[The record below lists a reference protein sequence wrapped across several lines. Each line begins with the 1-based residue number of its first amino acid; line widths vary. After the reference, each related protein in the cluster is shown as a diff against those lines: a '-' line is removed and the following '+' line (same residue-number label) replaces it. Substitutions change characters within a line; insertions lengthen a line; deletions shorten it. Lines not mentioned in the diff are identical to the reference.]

1 MTESLEKKIIG
12 RREMV
17 DFPGLELF
25 EVEAKIDTGA
35 FTSSIHC
42 NNIREVTQADGR
54 KAIHF
59 ELLDPSH
66 PAYNH
71 KAFEFNDFTLRNVKS
86 SFGDVQ
92 ERYIIRTTIVV
103 HGQEMETEFSL
114 SDRSDLKYPVLLG
127 RTLLRRRFVVDVSK
141 KNLSLKAKNK
151 KATKAKRTPKKKDQT
166 S

>member
-1 MTESLEKKIIG
+1 MKDSTEKKIIG

-17 DFPGLELF
+17 DFPELELF
-25 EVEAKIDTGA
+25 EIEAKIDTGA
-35 FTSSIHC
+35 YTSAIHC
-42 NNIREVTQADGR
+42 NNIREITLPSGQ

-59 ELLDPSH
+59 ELLDASH

-71 KAFEFNDFTLRNVKS
+71 RAFEFTEFSLRNIKS

-92 ERYIIRTTIVV
+92 ERYIIRTKIEI
-103 HGQEMETEFSL
+103 HGQVLETEFSL

-127 RTLLRRRFVVDVSK
+127 RTLLRRNFVVDVAR

-151 KATKAKRTPKKKDQT
+151 GQTKVKKK
-166 S
+166 

>member
-1 MTESLEKKIIG
+1 MKKKSPEKSIIG

-17 DFPGLELF
+17 DFPDLALF
-25 EVEAKIDTGA
+25 EIEAKVDTGA

-42 NNIREVTQADGR
+42 NNIREVNLPDGQR
-54 KAIHF
+54 AIHF
-59 ELLDPSH
+59 ELLDEGH

-71 KAFEFNDFTLRNVKS
+71 KAFEFTEFSLRNVKS

-92 ERYIIRTTIVV
+92 ERYIIRTKIIL
-103 HGQEMETEFSL
+103 HGQEVETEFSL

-127 RTLLRRRFVVDVSK
+127 RTLLRKRFIVDVSR

-151 KATKAKRTPKKKDQT
+151 AKKK
-166 S
+166 

>member
-1 MTESLEKKIIG
+1 MKKDQPEKSIIG

-17 DFPGLELF
+17 DFPDLGLF

-35 FTSSIHC
+35 YTSAIHC
-42 NNIREVTQADGR
+42 NNIREVELPNGQR
-54 KAIHF
+54 AIHF
-59 ELLDPSH
+59 ELLDERH

-71 KAFEFNDFTLRNVKS
+71 KAFEFTDFDLRNVKS

-92 ERYIIRTTIVV
+92 ERYVIRTKVV
-103 HGQEMETEFSL
+103 IHGQEIETDLTL

-127 RTLLRRRFVVDVSK
+127 RTLLRKRFIVDVSK

-151 KATKAKRTPKKKDQT
+151 VRKKK
-166 S
+166 

>member
-1 MTESLEKKIIG
+1 MKEKKPEKQIIG

-17 DFPGLELF
+17 DFPELELF

-35 FTSSIHC
+35 FTSAIHC
-42 NNIREVTQADGR
+42 NNIKEVNLPNGR
-54 KAIHF
+54 RAIYF
-59 ELLDPSH
+59 ELLDESH

-71 KAFEFNDFTLRNVKS
+71 KAFEFTEFSLRNVKS

-92 ERYIIRTTIVV
+92 ERYVIRTTVII
-103 HGQEMETEFSL
+103 HGQKIETEFSL

-127 RTLLRRRFVVDVSK
+127 RTLLRKRFIVDVSR

-151 KATKAKRTPKKKDQT
+151 ARKTK
-166 S
+166 